1 MYPYEF
7 GFREVGPVSVVCD
20 ASKPG
25 SPISNS
31 SDTAFEYITGQP
43 LSRRRR

>member
-31 SDTAFEYITGQP
+31 SDTAIWEPTRYVA
-43 LSRRRR
+43 L